1 MRIAEY
7 DSPVVQSPNAITVNE
22 LIKLP
27 LITSNTHTTWLTQA
41 LKESSVEDLSS
52 LHNKYTF
59 TILETNHILSNSQ
72 PRPDIGVD
80 FTFMSQQEQKQEQ
93 EH

>member
-1 MRIAEY
+1 MK
-7 DSPVVQSPNAITVNE
+7 Q
-22 LIKLP
+22 L
-27 LITSNTHTTWLTQA
+27 
-41 LKESSVEDLSS
+41 SVEDLSS

-72 PRPDIGVD
+72 PSPDLGVD